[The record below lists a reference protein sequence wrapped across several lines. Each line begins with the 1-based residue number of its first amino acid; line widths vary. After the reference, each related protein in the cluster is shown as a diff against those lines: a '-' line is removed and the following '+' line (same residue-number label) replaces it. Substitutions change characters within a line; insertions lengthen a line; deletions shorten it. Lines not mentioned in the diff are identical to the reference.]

1 MSSDKTSQLNCKKFV
16 GCFGSQRTLM
26 GAPNHKKFIV
36 PFEYQRALTR
46 TLDFKKFLAN
56 WEVKKK
62 QKELPIVMSIR
73 VDWRVNEL

>member
-1 MSSDKTSQLNCKKFV
+1 
-16 GCFGSQRTLM
+16 M

-46 TLDFKKFLAN
+46 TVDFKKFHAN
-56 WEVKKK
+56 WEVNKH

>member
-1 MSSDKTSQLNCKKFV
+1 M
-16 GCFGSQRTLM
+16 R
-26 GAPNHKKFIV
+26 APNHKKFIV

-46 TLDFKKFLAN
+46 ILDFKKFLAN
-56 WEVKKK
+56 WEVNKY